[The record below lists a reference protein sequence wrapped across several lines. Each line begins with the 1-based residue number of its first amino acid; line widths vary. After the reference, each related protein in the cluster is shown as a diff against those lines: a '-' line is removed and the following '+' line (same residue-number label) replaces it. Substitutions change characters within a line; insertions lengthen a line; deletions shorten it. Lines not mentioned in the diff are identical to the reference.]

1 MQVSSYLLN
10 MTIQVQVVAPANIYQ
25 LWDKIEP
32 YFIAAEAEGTGDC
45 TTSQLKLQLVS
56 GTVVLLVAVDSEQI
70 IQGAA
75 SLSIQNQPNHRI
87 AVITAMGGKG
97 IVDSEVF
104 EQVVA
109 WAKSQGATKIRAWA
123 KDAQARLYR
132 QKAGLNTTMNV
143 VEKLI

>member
-1 MQVSSYLLN
+1 MKVQIVATSY
-10 MTIQVQVVAPANIYQ
+10 IHQI
-25 LWDKIEP
+25 WDKVEP
-32 YFIAAEAEGTGDC
+32 YFDAAELEGTGDC
-45 TTSQLKLQLVS
+45 TTYQLKLQLVS
-56 GTVVLLVAVDSEQI
+56 GSVSLLVAVDNEGT

-75 SLSIQNQPNHRI
+75 ALSVQNQPNHRV

-104 EQVVA
+104 EQVVV

-132 QKAGLNTTMNV
+132 QKAGLITTMNV

>member
-1 MQVSSYLLN
+1 MP
-10 MTIQVQVVAPANIYQ
+10 IQVQVVAPANIYQ
-25 LWDKIEP
+25 IWDKIEP
-32 YFIAAEAEGTGDC
+32 YFIAAELEGTGDC

-56 GTVVLLVAVDSEQI
+56 GASVLLVAVDSDQV

-75 SLSIQNQPNHRI
+75 AMSVQNQPNHRV
-87 AVITAMGGKG
+87 AVITALGGRG
-97 IVDSEVF
+97 IVDEEVF
-104 EQVVA
+104 EQVVV

-143 VEKLI
+143 DEKLI

>member
-1 MQVSSYLLN
+1 
-10 MTIQVQVVAPANIYQ
+10 MTIKVQTVTPSYIHQV
-25 LWDKIEP
+25 WDKVEP
-32 YFIAAEAEGTGDC
+32 YFIAAELEGNDDC

-56 GTVVLLVAVDSEQI
+56 GSVTLLVAADDEGI
-70 IQGAA
+70 IHGAA
-75 SLSIQNQPNHRI
+75 ALSVQSLPNHRV
-87 AVITAMGGKG
+87 AVITSMGGKG

-104 EQVVA
+104 EQVVS

>member
-1 MQVSSYLLN
+1 MTMQVQ
-10 MTIQVQVVAPANIYQ
+10 IVAPANIYQ
-25 LWDKIEP
+25 IWYKIEP
-32 YFIAAEAEGTGDC
+32 YFEAAELEGTGDC

-56 GTVVLLVAVDSEQI
+56 GALTLLIAVDSEQT

-75 SLSIQNQPNHRI
+75 ALSMQNQPNHRV
-87 AVITAMGGKG
+87 AVITSLGGRG
-97 IVDSEVF
+97 IVEAEVF
-104 EQVVA
+104 EQVVS

-132 QKAGLNTTMNV
+132 QKAGLTTTMHV

>member
-1 MQVSSYLLN
+1 MKVQIVATSY
-10 MTIQVQVVAPANIYQ
+10 IHQI
-25 LWDKIEP
+25 WDKVEP
-32 YFIAAEAEGTGDC
+32 YFDAAELEGTGDC
-45 TTSQLKLQLVS
+45 TTCQLKLQLVS
-56 GTVVLLVAVDSEQI
+56 GSVSLLVAVDNEGTI
-70 IQGAA
+70 KGAA
-75 SLSIQNQPNHRI
+75 ALSVQNQPNHRV

-104 EQVVA
+104 EQVVV

-132 QKAGLNTTMNV
+132 QKAGLITTMNV

>member
-1 MQVSSYLLN
+1 MA
-10 MTIQVQVVAPANIYQ
+10 IQVQVVATAYVHQ
-25 LWDKIEP
+25 VWDKVES
-32 YFIAAEAEGTGDC
+32 YFDAAELESTGDC
-45 TTSQLKLQLVS
+45 TASQLKLQIVS
-56 GTVVLLVAVDSEQI
+56 GSVSLLVAVDDEGI

-75 SLSIQNQPNHRI
+75 ALSVQNQPNHRI

-104 EQVVA
+104 EQVVV

-132 QKAGLNTTMNV
+132 QKAGLITTMNV